1 MSAGLEAPTPA
12 VQSSEALALR
22 ALGFIGARPSER
34 EDFLSS
40 FGLTTADLARR
51 PVRPEHLAAALDF
64 LIANEGMLL
73 AFAETLDLAPDAAYE
88 ARRLFRRAS
97 GTPARPA
104 VLRA

>member
-1 MSAGLEAPTPA
+1 MSAGQEVPTPS

-22 ALGFIGARPSER
+22 ALGFIGARPSAR

-64 LIANEGMLL
+64 LIANEAMLL
-73 AFAETLDLAPDAAYE
+73 AFAETLSLAPDAAYE

-104 VLRA
+104 VLGA